1 MVKYYKT
8 NKITYVLTLDKLSK
22 YLVTNTKS

>member
-8 NKITYVLTLDKLSK
+8 NKITHVLTLDKLSK